1 MKKENIFQ
9 KSSVFRFIILL
20 MLISNVAYVS
30 IEIYKSQFIKSF
42 VNKVDMTEVAFSK
55 LVTLSN
61 YALVFESVFLL
72 LSILGVV
79 MMFIKIYRP
88 LLASYLVAQLL
99 FLTSVLVLNNTLAWV
114 FEAPAGNMTQL
125 LYAPFVLA
133 VATLIYFFVKN
144 AFLIKES
151 MDYKMSQ

>member
-1 MKKENIFQ
+1 MKKERIFQ

-20 MLISNVAYVS
+20 MLISNIAYVS
-30 IEIYKSQFIKSF
+30 IEIYKSQFSKSF
-42 VNKVDMTEVAFSK
+42 VNKSDMTEVTFFK

-61 YALVFESVFLL
+61 YALFFEIVFLFL
-72 LSILGVV
+72 TILCVV
-79 MMFIKIYRP
+79 MMFIKMYRP
-88 LLASYLVAQLL
+88 LLASYLVIQLL
-99 FLTSVLVLNNTLAWV
+99 FLTSVLVLNNTLAWA

-144 AFLIKES
+144 VFQKKES
-151 MDYKMSQ
+151 MDYKVNQ

>member
-20 MLISNVAYVS
+20 MLISNIAYVS
-30 IEIYKSQFIKSF
+30 IEIYKSQFSKSF
-42 VNKVDMTEVAFSK
+42 VNKSDITEVAFSQ
-55 LVTLSN
+55 LITLSN

-79 MMFIKIYRP
+79 MMFIKMYRP
-88 LLASYLVAQLL
+88 LLASYLVIQLL
-99 FLTSVLVLNNTLAWV
+99 FLTSVLMLNTTLAWT
-114 FEAPAGNMTQL
+114 FGAPVGNMTQL

-133 VATLIYFFVKN
+133 VVTLIYFLIKN
-144 AFLIKES
+144 TFLKKES
-151 MDYKMSQ
+151 MDYKVSQ